1 MLFMHQL
8 MKNSGAF
15 LTHPLAFP
23 KSFLP
28 VLCPVSVADGL
39 GCLCARCTGCKTIL
53 VQVLIPFLGTVP
65 FVLLMGVAG
74 PYGYMAHNTFGIGMR
89 ITEIQRNRD
98 EIEDLWKEFDLDGS
112 GDLDQE
118 ELRNLIE
125 STGLST
131 TSKLDIADKTKA
143 VVRTATVGIVGGNKY
158 KRLFKKLDKDQSG
171 TVDKEE
177 FMQWWAS
184 RSRSER
190 KAALEDDESD
200 NPIFDGED
208 GDKPPRKSKK

>member
-1 MLFMHQL
+1 M
-8 MKNSGAF
+8 GWA
-15 LTHPLAFP
+15 
-23 KSFLP
+23 
-28 VLCPVSVADGL
+28 V
-39 GCLCARCTGCKTIL
+39 CASCTGCKTIL

-74 PYGYMAHNTFGIGMR
+74 PYGYMAHNTFGAGIR

-112 GDLDQE
+112 GDLDQK

-158 KRLFKKLDKDQSG
+158 KRLFKKLDQDQSG

-190 KAALEDDESD
+190 KAALEDDESSD

-208 GDKPPRKSKK
+208 GGDPPRKSKK